1 LPNRLSV
8 VHSNNHRGMTLNI
21 YKVNIR
27 FYYKHSS
34 LVCCY
39 NVRNVQCHPSTI
51 VWIGLTEGI
60 FYCWYLNSWIDLFTN
75 YTLLYAPQIKMI
87 SQYVP
92 CQYLIFFN
100 ICENRNA
107 RGIID
112 NKLQI
117 RFRKINVYSNKV

>member
-8 VHSNNHRGMTLNI
+8 VHSNNHRGKTLNI
-21 YKVNIR
+21 YKVNIM

-51 VWIGLTEGI
+51 VCIGLTEGI
-60 FYCWYLNSWIDLFTN
+60 FYCWYLNLWIVLFTN
-75 YTLLYAPQIKMI
+75 YTLLYATRIKMI

-92 CQYLIFFN
+92 CQYLIFLRS
-100 ICENRNA
+100 EKNRKS
-107 RGIID
+107 RRIID

-117 RFRKINVYSNKV
+117 RLRKIFVYFNNV